1 MASRARGRI
10 AIAAGVLAVVAL
22 ALLLLLV
29 QRDDGDAASS
39 AKGAP
44 PPVAVSSAPEPRLPA
59 QVAGGATSPSAEG
72 PTETEVKKFR
82 QFRVEALKK
91 AARYPGD
98 SGPLTERHLDA
109 LIRVF
114 PDNGAV
120 TADDEPSPDSDGRQM
135 QLFAYA
141 AKPHFQID
149 EPAILYAE
157 VRHLDTERR
166 LPAKITGTMKKLI
179 GGGSREPFGSVAY
192 RDDGEGGDQIAGD
205 LVYTAI
211 VRAGDVPAKLL
222 EGQID
227 LEVSATLA
235 DGRQRFVLSVFRMG
249 SPGARLT
256 GKFTDHLE
264 DGHLILEAG
273 VIVDKPGRY
282 HLQGGLVSS
291 TGELVAWSQNA
302 VAISTTGPSTMRLR
316 FFGLA
321 FRDANIAGPYRL
333 SFISIAETERRPVLQ
348 GPVLRDAYTTAA
360 YKVGDFSDQ
369 PNQDPAMDETIK
381 QAESIQNMPYAGTVG
396 R

>member
-1 MASRARGRI
+1 MTSRVRRRI
-10 AIAAGVLAVVAL
+10 ALGAGAL
-22 ALLLLLV
+22 VILIVALLLLLP
-29 QRDDGDAASS
+29 RGHSSAASS
-39 AKGAP
+39 GSSAP
-44 PPVAVSSAPEPRLPA
+44 PPAVAVTTPREPQLPA
-59 QVAGGATSPSAEG
+59 QTVGSAAPVAEG
-72 PTETEVKKFR
+72 PTEAEVKKFR
-82 QFRVEALKK
+82 QFRVDTLKK

-149 EPAILYAE
+149 EPAVLYAE

-179 GGGSREPFGSVAY
+179 GGGSREPFGALAY

-205 LVYTAI
+205 LIYTAV

-264 DGHLILEAG
+264 EGHLMLDAG

-282 HLQGGLVSS
+282 HLQGGLVSA
-291 TGELVAWSQNA
+291 TGELIAWSQNA
-302 VAISTTGPSTMRLR
+302 VVLATGTSTMRLR

-333 SFISIAETERRPVLQ
+333 SFVSIAETERRPVLQ

-360 YKVGDFSDQ
+360 YKVSDFSDQ
-369 PNQDPAMDETIK
+369 PNHDPAMDETIK
-381 QAESIQNMPYAGTVG
+381 QAESIQNLPYSGTVK